1 MMVSTNIQ
9 GRSVDSVSS
18 ENATIS
24 LAGNQDGAQG
34 FFLLDHNL
42 GTVKAVLFLVRDQPF
57 KLQVN
62 SSGPRGFMAW
72 LEIADNAGQG
82 TEITSRIVNIAHN
95 FDPSRLDISG
105 NILLDRWQ
113 DGDRALVPVS
123 REKVRFNDG
132 VSPDLRKILTLKIA
146 PLSEFEA
153 GGVRWSS
160 DRPWCDAQRFGEL
173 AALMATYAPGKI
185 LQDFSPEK
193 LPDILAA
200 LRELKTTDDIG
211 SVPAAFTSSGR
222 AVEQISQREVDET
235 ANLFEVP
242 SDFSKPGKPQSAP
255 VAGNGSSPPPESPLA
270 IATPVST
277 GIGLD
282 PGFGYLAH
290 GPALPENTR
299 PIPIKPL
306 RDSNAFA
313 EKLDLKIVTLG
324 SAEAL
329 AEARRKFASD

>member
-1 MMVSTNIQ
+1 MASTNIQ

-24 LAGNQDGAQG
+24 LGGGQDGSQG

-57 KLQVN
+57 KLQIN

-72 LEIADNAGQG
+72 LEMADNEGQG

-95 FDPSRLDISG
+95 FDPSRLDVAG
-105 NILLDRWQ
+105 NVLLDRWN
-113 DGDRALVPVS
+113 DSDRALVPVS
-123 REKVRFNDG
+123 RDKVRFNDR

-146 PLSEFEA
+146 PLTDFEA
-153 GGVRWSS
+153 GGIRWSS
-160 DRPWCDAQRFGEL
+160 DRPRCDAQRFGEL

-185 LQDFSPEK
+185 LEDFAPEK

-200 LRELKTTDDIG
+200 LRELKSTDDIG
-211 SVPAAFTSSGR
+211 SVPATFTSSGR

-235 ANLFEVP
+235 SDLFGVS
-242 SDFSKPGKPQSAP
+242 SDFSQPGRPQAP
-255 VAGNGSSPPPESPLA
+255 PPAGNGSGPPPPEPALA
-270 IATPVST
+270 ITPAPAGT
-277 GIGLD
+277 GLD

-290 GPALPENTR
+290 GPALPGTAM

-306 RDSNAFA
+306 KDLNAFA

-329 AEARRKFASD
+329 AEARRKFASG